1 MAEPD
6 WTLLNK
12 TLQQLQADNAEFK
25 DLFRQVLNELA
36 NLHEQQAEMREEVTY
51 ALGMIVATQRDMN
64 RVKSRFDEMV
74 ARLEKVET
82 R

>member
-6 WTLLNK
+6 WTLIQT

-25 DLFRQVLNELA
+25 TMFGQILAELSA
-36 NLHEQQAEMREEVTY
+36 MREKQLDVSEEVTY
-51 ALGMIVATQRDMN
+51 ALGMIVATQRDVN
-64 RVKSRFDEMV
+64 RAKARMDEIV
-74 ARLEKVET
+74 ARIEKVEV